1 MVLYTP
7 KEVMVVPQMVLQTNQ
22 WLLQQ
27 LKTCQ
32 AEKQNL
38 EEQLVVKEAQL
49 ASALDNLREQA
60 QVMTHSLQ
68 NCSHRVCI

>member
-1 MVLYTP
+1 
-7 KEVMVVPQMVLQTNQ
+7 MVVPQMVLQTNQ

-27 LKTCQ
+27 LETCQ

-49 ASALDNLREQA
+49 ASALDNLREQT

-68 NCSHRVCI
+68 NCFHRVCI